1 MKELTILLIAVI
13 VFGIFFNKIKQ
24 NLNLTS
30 VESTVDGREYTVRK
44 LPDKLDAANKL
55 AEINKSLTKLVKFV
69 YEDKN
74 KDTDK
79 VKGILQ
85 LYTKFDPNNLTEN
98 TPGGKYTAYSVN
110 KGEQLALC
118 LRNVPDNTF
127 IDNNTIYF
135 VAIHELAHIM
145 TDEIGHTPKF
155 WSNMKYLLHKA
166 HGIGVYNPV
175 DYKKKPVD
183 YCGQEINSTPYGF

>member
-69 YEDKN
+69 YEEK
-74 KDTDK
+74 
-79 VKGILQ
+79 L
-85 LYTKFDPNNLTEN
+85 
-98 TPGGKYTAYSVN
+98 
-110 KGEQLALC
+110 
-118 LRNVPDNTF
+118 
-127 IDNNTIYF
+127 
-135 VAIHELAHIM
+135 
-145 TDEIGHTPKF
+145 
-155 WSNMKYLLHKA
+155 
-166 HGIGVYNPV
+166 
-175 DYKKKPVD
+175 
-183 YCGQEINSTPYGF
+183 

>member
-110 KGEQLALC
+110 KGEQLSLC
-118 LRNVPDNTF
+118 LRNVKDNTF

-166 HGIGVYNPV
+166 HEIGVYNPV